1 MRKKIL
7 QKVLIVAGTI
17 SVILGVIGIFVP
29 VLPTTP
35 FLLLAAACYLR
46 SSERF
51 YKWLINNRIFGSYI
65 KNYLE
70 GKGMSLTVKIYT
82 LVFLWAAIGLS
93 IILVSENTILDLV
106 LLAVA
111 LGVTV
116 HILLIRTIRKN

>member
-51 YKWLINNRIFGSYI
+51 YKWLMNNRLFGSYI

-93 IILVSENTILDLV
+93 IILVSENTILDIV